1 MIPPGVT
8 MQTDTVSPAEM
19 HHVYQA
25 SYQNP
30 SYLRS
35 RTITWV
41 IGFVLYFALQVPSH
55 SWHGAFISAIIY
67 SLVVIAFSRLANT
80 QFPQIIVTAEA
91 FEYATGWKHYRC
103 YWSQVESLRRSSTL
117 GALVWGRDGLRLPHK
132 PYIRIGP
139 RHFNGWRGFV
149 PLEWFAVDWR
159 HSPLG
164 DDIRR
169 YAPWLLEG

>member
-1 MIPPGVT
+1 
-8 MQTDTVSPAEM
+8 MQTDTVSPAETR
-19 HHVYQA
+19 HVYQA

-35 RTITWV
+35 RAVTWV
-41 IGFVLYFALQVPSH
+41 IGFAAYFALQVPSH
-55 SWHGAFISAIIY
+55 SWRGAFISAIVFIVGMFVFY
-67 SLVVIAFSRLANT
+67 EVIPAQRPRLT
-80 QFPQIIVTAEA
+80 VTPTA
-91 FEYATGWKHYRC
+91 FEYAAAGRRYWL
-103 YWSQVESLRRSSTL
+103 YWSQVESMRRSSAL

-132 PYIRIGP
+132 PYIRIGT